1 MDADRA
7 ALLDDIEALTAA
19 LTAANERA
27 AAAQTRADQ
36 AEAADSDDAA
46 RLFRDDRAH
55 HSEMMPPIRVV
66 VGGLI

>member
-1 MDADRA
+1 MWEYLAIA
-7 ALLDDIEALTAA
+7 VVGGG
-19 LTAANERA
+19 
-27 AAAQTRADQ
+27 
-36 AEAADSDDAA
+36 ADSGDAA